1 MYQGFHISNE
11 MWEYE
16 FQKSRKK
23 KELKIKTMNKRLH
36 KGVIGNDM
44 GGKGKSEQ
52 RWKRDKVDT
61 QVQQLRIIHHVPEKV
76 D

>member
-1 MYQGFHISNE
+1 
-11 MWEYE
+11 
-16 FQKSRKK
+16 
-23 KELKIKTMNKRLH
+23 MNKRLR

-61 QVQQLRIIHHVPEKV
+61 QVQQLKIIHHVPEKV

>member
-1 MYQGFHISNE
+1 
-11 MWEYE
+11 
-16 FQKSRKK
+16 
-23 KELKIKTMNKRLH
+23 MNKRLH

-52 RWKRDKVDT
+52 RWKRDKVDI
-61 QVQQLRIIHHVPEKV
+61 QVQQLRIINHVPEKV